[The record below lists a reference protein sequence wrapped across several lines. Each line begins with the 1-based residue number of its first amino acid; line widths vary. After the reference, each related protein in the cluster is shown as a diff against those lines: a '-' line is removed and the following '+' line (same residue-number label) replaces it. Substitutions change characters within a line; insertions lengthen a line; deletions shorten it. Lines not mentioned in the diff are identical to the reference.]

1 MKKYLTRGASIMAS
15 LVVAAGTIGAATPVF
30 ANPTTGEAQG
40 KITVTNVKEE
50 GAVVKAYQIVD
61 GTYADGKLTGF
72 TLVDGTNM
80 KIADIEKPTSD
91 EITAIADY
99 LQAHSEIA
107 GIDLSADG
115 NVSYSATVDA
125 GEYVVIVTKA
135 GATVYNPAVVS
146 VNVTDAND
154 LTMVTDGA
162 VDIAS
167 RFSAG
172 DTAYLKSSSSTMDK
186 NIVGSSEANEKG
198 DTVAV
203 GDTVNFEIVD
213 MTFPSYSKDYKEGSV
228 FYRISDKLDTEA
240 FDVIDFGGLKVLV
253 DNVEVAAS
261 ADTYTLTKDADE
273 KGFVIEFADAYIRA
287 NEGKAVKVIYSS
299 KLAAGAGVNFAEN
312 KNIAKIAY
320 ANDPTKDT
328 GYDEATNPGYEE
340 QKVTYHYTFG
350 IDADIDA
357 QGSDT
362 VNKETHEFN
371 KVTIAGENYIA
382 ATSTIT
388 SSTTMKSLEALAGA
402 EFTLYSDA
410 TVSKAAWDEPV
421 YGERYI
427 CNYCG
432 EAFSTDIDNEDIDN
446 HITSGTCNGAS
457 YHLDIHFQIGTIHH
471 DAVTGSLTGELAKAT
486 SDENGHVRF
495 TREPTI

>member
-410 TVSKAAWDEPV
+410 TVSKAA
-421 YGERYI
+421 
-427 CNYCG
+427 
-432 EAFSTDIDNEDIDN
+432 
-446 HITSGTCNGAS
+446 
-457 YHLDIHFQIGTIHH
+457 
-471 DAVTGSLTGELAKAT
+471 
-486 SDENGHVRF
+486 
-495 TREPTI
+495 